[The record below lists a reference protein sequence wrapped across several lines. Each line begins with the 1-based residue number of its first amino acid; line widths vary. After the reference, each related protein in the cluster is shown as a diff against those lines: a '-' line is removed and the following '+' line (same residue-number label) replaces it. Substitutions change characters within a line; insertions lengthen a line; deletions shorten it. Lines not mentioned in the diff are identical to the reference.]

1 MNKLRNQVVF
11 IFLFTI
17 SFSVL
22 SQDSL
27 STLNGKWNSMLESS
41 ETFKEY
47 KVIRQSRLNYFWK
60 EVIDSINTQ
69 NAKIDQLSKQVSN
82 QKLEIS
88 SRDNEINDLKVKLD
102 VSNQKNDSIEFFGI
116 QFSKGAYHILVW
128 SIIIG
133 LVAFLLIL
141 FTMYKRSHSVTSRAQ
156 KDYQQVFNELED
168 FKNRAREKEIKLKR
182 ELQTAVNSLEE
193 ARRGK
198 SI

>member
-1 MNKLRNQVVF
+1 MKKLRNQVVF

-27 STLNGKWNSMLESS
+27 SSLNGKWNSMLESS

-47 KVIRQSRLNYFWK
+47 KVIRQSRLNFFWK
-60 EVIDSINTQ
+60 EVMDSINTQ
-69 NAKIDQLSKQVSN
+69 NAKINQLTSQVAN

-88 SRDNEINDLKVKLD
+88 SRDNEINELTSKLD
-102 VSNQKNDSIEFFGI
+102 ESNELNDSIEFVGI

-133 LVAFLLIL
+133 LAVLILIL

-168 FKNRAREKEIKLKR
+168 FKNRAREKEVKLKR